1 MFICPFRKLAVNW
14 LVKERDSRTRQY
26 HSVKEDLP
34 FLFCLTLPYYRY
46 GNTLVYDEGMIL
58 FIRRL
63 FACSNIRGKLRID
76 LVDCFQAAVSVSQVY
91 RPRVFLVQMDV
102 NCENEKAFLCE
113 STTAS
118 KSLFPLAEQKLHPVS
133 LCLRM

>member
-1 MFICPFRKLAVNW
+1 MA
-14 LVKERDSRTRQY
+14 
-26 HSVKEDLP
+26 KEDLP
-34 FLFCLTLPYYRY
+34 FLFCLTLLHYRY
-46 GNTLVYDEGMIL
+46 SNTLVYDKGMIL

-63 FACSNIRGKLRID
+63 CACSNIRGELRID

-102 NCENEKAFLCE
+102 NCGNEKAFLYE

-118 KSLFPLAEQKLHPVS
+118 KSLFLLAERELHPVS
-133 LCLRM
+133 LRLRM